1 MGVSLANC
9 FEVVSSSLA
18 LTLWF
23 GWPINLAK
31 PRTLAG
37 FLLTSVIA
45 AAALTSIV
53 GAWWTLRFYPGT
65 PFWQMFRT
73 WYLGDMLGMAILV
86 PLLVTM
92 QRPAFFNM
100 FSHREILKTLVFL
113 SVPIVATIL
122 VFTHNTDPLTFLIF
136 PAFLLVAFRLGF
148 PGTVVNI
155 LLVALLAIG
164 FTVKGHGPLMLIPG
178 DHMLLHRIVIAQIFA
193 AVAIFTMFPVAA
205 LLEDKAVLKNSLA
218 ASEARFRDLAHSD
231 ELTGLRNRRAFN
243 LQIESAW
250 ANAAQLSSSIALL
263 LLDADLFKQYNDFY
277 GHVSGDECL
286 CRIAGVFGHAVE
298 QTGGIAAR
306 FGGEEFAAILPH
318 TSQEQALQIAEEI
331 RSKVYALD
339 LPLPSSPAG
348 RQTVSIGVASLWP
361 SEDDAPVE
369 LIRLADQALY
379 TAKRN
384 GRNRVAIVQEQAT
397 AS

>member
-1 MGVSLANC
+1 M
-9 FEVVSSSLA
+9 
-18 LTLWF
+18 
-23 GWPINLAK
+23 
-31 PRTLAG
+31 
-37 FLLTSVIA
+37 
-45 AAALTSIV
+45 
-53 GAWWTLRFYPGT
+53 GAWWTLLFYPGT

-100 FSHREILKTLVFL
+100 FAPRELLKTLVFL
-113 SVPIVATIL
+113 SVPIVATVL
-122 VFTHNTDPLTFLIF
+122 VFTHDSDPLTFLIF

-148 PGTVVNI
+148 PGTIVNI
-155 LLVALLAIG
+155 LLVTLLAIG
-164 FTVKGHGPLMLIPG
+164 FTVKGHGPLMLITG
-178 DHMLLHRIVIAQIFA
+178 EHMLLHRIVIAQVFA

-205 LLEDKAVLKNSLA
+205 LLEDKAGLKNSLA

-250 ANAAQLSSSIALL
+250 ANAAQLSSCIALL
-263 LLDADLFKQYNDFY
+263 LLDADLFKQYNDLY

-298 QTGGIAAR
+298 QAGGIAAR

-318 TSQEQALQIAEEI
+318 TSQQQALQIAEEI
-331 RSKVYALD
+331 RSAVYALD

-348 RQTVSIGVASLWP
+348 RQTVSIGVASLKP
-361 SEDDAPVE
+361 TENDAPVE
-369 LIRLADQALY
+369 LIRLADLALY
-379 TAKRN
+379 TAKRA
-384 GRNRVAIVQEQAT
+384 GRNQVALAEEQTT
-397 AS
+397 AP